1 MILFQNIDVYAP
13 EYLGRKDVLTVYDKI
28 VKIADAGTITADGLL
43 SGAETVDGTGLVLT
57 PGFVDCHVHVL
68 GGGGE
73 LCQPHPGGDDGRP
86 EQVRCDNRCRLPW
99 N

>member
-57 PGFVDCHVHVL
+57 PGFVDCHVHV
-68 GGGGE
+68 
-73 LCQPHPGGDDGRP
+73 PGGDDGRP
-86 EQVRCDNRCRLPW
+86 EQVRCDNRCRLPR

>member
-57 PGFVDCHVHVL
+57 PGFVDCHVHVFTCSA
-68 GGGGE
+68 E
-73 LCQPHPGGDDGRP
+73 A
-86 EQVRCDNRCRLPW
+86 VRAALPTAPRRQQW
-99 N
+99 KA